1 MGAEM
6 TLAWIKI
13 PAVGNG
19 IFDSIA
25 ALDTYNARKRVDN
38 DVPLTNEFF
47 HADALDEVVEVKD
60 AYRQAL
66 IEIRNLIDRRDI
78 AYFYHKG
85 DWIIL
90 SGGMSYGDD
99 PTDVM
104 STLDILD
111 DLMPYLLKEKDG

>member
-13 PAVGNG
+13 PAVGDS
-19 IFDSIA
+19 ILDSIA
-25 ALDTYNARKRVDN
+25 ALDTYNARKRIDN
-38 DVPLTNEFF
+38 GVSLTDEFF
-47 HADALDEVVEVKD
+47 HADTFDEEDEVKD

-66 IEIRNLIDRRDI
+66 IEIRNLIHRRDI
-78 AYFYHKG
+78 TYFYHKG

-90 SGGMSYGDD
+90 SGGMSSLYD